1 MFKRKQQRELTYL
14 SATSEFQGSLHI
26 EGDLQVDGIVHGE
39 VDVVGNVVV
48 SKNGL
53 VEGPEIRAHN
63 ITIHGAMKARV
74 VAEGTLSISKTGR
87 LEGDVTAHALDIRPG
102 AFYRGYIATTDVRAL
117 PASPEAPLEVPQLS
131 PEQLEALRDRQ
142 H

>member
-1 MFKRKQQRELTYL
+1 MFKRKQTRELTYL
-14 SATSEFQGSLHI
+14 SATSEFQGNLHI
-26 EGDLQVDGIVHGE
+26 EGDLQVEGIVHGA

-48 SKNGL
+48 TENGL

-74 VAEGTLSISKTGR
+74 TAEGTLSITKTGR
-87 LEGDVTAHALDIRPG
+87 LEGDVTARALDIRPG
-102 AFYRGYIATTDVRAL
+102 AFYRGYIATMDVKAL
-117 PASPEAPLEVPQLS
+117 PASPEPLEVPQLS
-131 PEQLEALRDRQ
+131 QEQLEALRDRS